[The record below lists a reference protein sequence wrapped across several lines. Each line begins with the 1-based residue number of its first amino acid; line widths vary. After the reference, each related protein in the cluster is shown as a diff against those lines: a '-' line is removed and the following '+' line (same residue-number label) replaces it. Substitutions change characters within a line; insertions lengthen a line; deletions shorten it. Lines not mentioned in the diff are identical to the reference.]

1 MPCTAKHSN
10 LLFFKHKQPN
20 IYSCRKSSLHTAV
33 YAIYGYDKHRA
44 YLNSVSVAEMGS
56 VACCTSCI
64 LQKVIYWLKFKVTKK
79 LRRINTDDKTISKP
93 ASLNAGM
100 MTNIH
105 VSLAWM
111 PVKALLAHGR
121 AINAGT
127 SRILDVMEETR
138 LMQQRR
144 GSPEG
149 GRR

>member
-1 MPCTAKHSN
+1 
-10 LLFFKHKQPN
+10 
-20 IYSCRKSSLHTAV
+20 
-33 YAIYGYDKHRA
+33 
-44 YLNSVSVAEMGS
+44 
-56 VACCTSCI
+56 
-64 LQKVIYWLKFKVTKK
+64 
-79 LRRINTDDKTISKP
+79 
-93 ASLNAGM
+93 

-121 AINAGT
+121 AISAGT

-149 GRR
+149 GRRQPPFGCSRHPDAKLVSKLQVVI